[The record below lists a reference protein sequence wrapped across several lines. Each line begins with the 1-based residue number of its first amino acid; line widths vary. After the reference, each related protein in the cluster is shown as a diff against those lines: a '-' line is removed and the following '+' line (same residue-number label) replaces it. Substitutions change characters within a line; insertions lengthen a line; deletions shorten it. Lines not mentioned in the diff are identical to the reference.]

1 MIVFTSLSDRIFY
14 DKIVRSTPCI
24 EIVISTLTTDYVRYV
39 FGFRAD
45 ASVKYKILLSSV
57 KLRHL

>member
-1 MIVFTSLSDRIFY
+1 MIFTSLSDRIFY
-14 DKIVRSTPCI
+14 DKIVRSTPC
-24 EIVISTLTTDYVRYV
+24 IVISTLTTDYVRYV